1 MTARIR
7 IQGDLFQS
15 APPATEPRP
24 ANPDFVRKH
33 LHHLLR
39 MAKAAERMPWSPAET
54 QNWRTLFPQL
64 AETLPSEEARELS
77 EAFMAELE
85 RLTPRAA

>member
-1 MTARIR
+1 MS
-7 IQGDLFQS
+7 QLNLFQS

-33 LHHLLR
+33 LHRLLR

-64 AETLPSEEARELS
+64 AETLPPEEARALT
-77 EAFMAELE
+77 EAFTSELE